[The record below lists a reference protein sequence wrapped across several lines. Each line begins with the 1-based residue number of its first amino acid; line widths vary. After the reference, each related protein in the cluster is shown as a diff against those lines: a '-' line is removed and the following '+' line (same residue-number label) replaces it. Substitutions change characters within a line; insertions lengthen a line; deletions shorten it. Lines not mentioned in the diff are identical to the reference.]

1 MFCLLSAEM
10 AQLSSYDSGNP
21 ETPETDD
28 SVDVS
33 AQHLNKG
40 RSPELLCLSEV
51 DVFQSRGATVPA
63 PPPQNR
69 TKTPG
74 EEDFENIKLISNGA
88 YG

>member
-1 MFCLLSAEM
+1 M

-33 AQHLNKG
+33 APAG
-40 RSPELLCLSEV
+40 RRRRGGERGCLSHWRV
-51 DVFQSRGATVPA
+51 VFQSGGTTVPA
-63 PPPQNR
+63 APQQNR

>member
-1 MFCLLSAEM
+1 M

-33 AQHLNKG
+33 ARARKCSCRRDG
-40 RSPELLCLSEV
+40 LCLSV
-51 DVFQSRGATVPA
+51 LAVFQSRGTTVPA
-63 PPPQNR
+63 APSQSR